1 MHESG
6 YFPHL
11 PLNLFIST
19 RAQNFWKKDVNGW
32 LLVLTGWDPPT
43 AGHCISL
50 LLLVGTDGS
59 LYILSS
65 HIFCTIYCLTVSA
78 GIFIVFTFLKHL
90 YSKSWRFFFFIF
102 DHPIVNSNF
111 SPSYLFLYIVL
122 IQRYTTF
129 QESSST
135 LGKEK
140 KNNPSGFS
148 PKQSTVF
155 LSCLLLFAGG

>member
-78 GIFIVFTFLKHL
+78 GSFIVFTFLKHL
-90 YSKSWRFFFFIF
+90 YSKSWRFFFLFSTTQEFIPIF
-102 DHPIVNSNF
+102 PHPIFFCTLF
-111 SPSYLFLYIVL
+111 SFRGTRHFKNPLLHSERKKKTTQVDFLQNNL
-122 IQRYTTF
+122 RYF
-129 QESSST
+129 
-135 LGKEK
+135 
-140 KNNPSGFS
+140 
-148 PKQSTVF
+148 
-155 LSCLLLFAGG
+155 